1 MNDKK
6 EKRSFHPLISPK
18 STRGQGLSTTAI
30 ILIVIGIIILVV
42 LVIGFSVGWG
52 KIAPFLSNSNVGSVS
67 TQCSTACT
75 TNSVYDFCSKQR
87 DLNDGTTT
95 LKSVTCNYLSQ
106 KETSY
111 GIETCPSISCNNI
124 EFVTANSQADLD
136 SKCKGSDGNLIDAYK
151 GKTLQA
157 MVSGQLLT
165 SSSPCP
171 SA

>member
-6 EKRSFHPLISPK
+6 EKGASHSSISPK

-52 KIAPFLSNSNVGSVS
+52 KIAPFLSSSNVDSLQ

-75 TNSVYDFCSKQR
+75 TGQTYDFCSKQR
-87 DLNDGTTT
+87 DLNDGTNSF
-95 LKSVTCNYLSQ
+95 KNVTCYYLSQ
-106 KETSY
+106 KKSEY
-111 GIETCPSISCNNI
+111 G
-124 EFVTANSQADLD
+124 VTACASVSCSNIVFNDTATTLEQLQA
-136 SKCKGSDGNLIDAYK
+136 SCKSNA
-151 GKTLQA
+151 GKTVEA
-157 MVSGQLLT
+157 MIKNSLMSVS
-165 SSSPCP
+165 CP